1 MWQMK
6 ENQVPYGDLPNETV
20 MWNVVKNDMRPDS
33 HWRNFTEF
41 HGKQNSMG
49 AQAAKEFCSKSESSF
64 LQVKKFIDLPLTPK
78 TYNRNL
84 ERLPKI
90 LIGKPSVVIER
101 STFGSLQKNRTL
113 KGKKPILKRKQLFHS
128 KLSPSIEIEDNVPAT
143 DLDMKDLF
151 IDQQLGL
158 RSSESILQ
166 VESEYIKIY
175 TDCWHRDKHQRYEIC
190 KVLNVLQNLISSL

>member
-1 MWQMK
+1 MK
-6 ENQVPYGDLPNETV
+6 ENQVPYGDLPNQTV
-20 MWNVVKNDMRPDS
+20 MWNVVKNNMRPDS

-41 HGKQNSMG
+41 HGKQNSTS
-49 AQAAKEFCSKSESSF
+49 AYIVKEVFCKSESSF

-78 TYNRNL
+78 TYNRNI

-90 LIGKPSVVIER
+90 LIGKPLVVIEK
-101 STFGSLQKNRTL
+101 STFGSLQKNRIL
-113 KGKKPILKRKQLFHS
+113 KGKKPILTRKQLFHS
-128 KLSPSIEIEDNVPAT
+128 KLSPSSEVEDNAPEA

-151 IDQQLGL
+151 IDQQLSL
-158 RSSESILQ
+158 RSSESILL

-190 KVLNVLQNLISSL
+190 KVLKVLQNLISSLWV